1 MNVQREDVLNAL
13 RAEDVAQHLGI
24 TGAWRGYWM
33 RSSRCGE
40 ADHNSD
46 AFALKR
52 DGHWHCY
59 SCDKGGDLLGL
70 VALGAGLDI
79 KADFPAVLELAAQIA
94 GIDYDPGADLFGTGP
109 QKPAPKPRV
118 ELPPQLPL
126 SDRIALAKK
135 RAAWA
140 WSNLSD
146 QDKLPELY
154 LSHRGLDPAA
164 VLARE
169 DLRST
174 PLRVS
179 QEVRRKLDARDPS
192 LNQDMH
198 TLWYTMGTRRGTLS
212 MVCPVRSV
220 TDGSMVDLR
229 ARRVE
234 PEDGQP
240 KILGMVGG
248 ITSAAAERG
257 KTRQLIG
264 CYGRPHAIDSDLVCI
279 NEGILDYLTALQL
292 WPNAQVLG
300 AVEAGTLALVVGHVA
315 AALAA
320 RDNDSKLLIVE
331 QADPPRLN
339 KATGKMV
346 AGAADQAI
354 NEDPNAATKVALRI
368 LRRSSRVG
376 WLYCSYAGDD
386 GVIGSPC
393 AKLGGKAVKD
403 LNDLVV
409 VGADVRG
416 MVQWWPD
423 ASSAD

>member
-1 MNVQREDVLNAL
+1 MIQREDVINAL

-24 TGAWRGYWM
+24 KGSWRGYWM

-40 ADHNSD
+40 ADHATD
-46 AFALKR
+46 AFGIKR
-52 DGHWHCY
+52 DGHWHCW

-70 VALGAGLDI
+70 LALGSGLDI
-79 KADFPAVLELAAQIA
+79 KADFPKVLELAAGIA
-94 GIDYDPGADLFGTGP
+94 GIDLEPGADLFGTGP
-109 QKPAPKPRV
+109 EKPTPKPRV
-118 ELPPQLPL
+118 ELPPQMPL
-126 SDRIALAKK
+126 GDRIALAKK
-135 RAAWA
+135 RAAWV

-146 QDKLPELY
+146 QDRLPELY
-154 LSHRGLDPAA
+154 LRSRGLDPAA

-169 DLRST
+169 QLRST

-179 QEVRRKLDARDPS
+179 QDLRAKLEARDQS
-192 LNQDMH
+192 VSEDMR
-198 TLWYTMGTRRGTLS
+198 TLWYTMGVRRGTLS

-220 TDGSMVDLR
+220 IDGSMVDLR

-234 PEDGQP
+234 PEAGQP
-240 KILGMVGG
+240 KIMGMLGGV
-248 ITSAAAERG
+248 TSSPAERG

-264 CYGRPHAIDSDLVCI
+264 CYGRPHAIDSDLVVI
-279 NEGILDYLTALQL
+279 TEGILDYLTALQV

-300 AVEAGTLALVVGHVA
+300 AVEAGTLALVTAHA
-315 AALAA
+315 AASLAA
-320 RDNDSKLLIVE
+320 RDNDSRLLIVE

-346 AGAADQAI
+346 AGAADQSI

-376 WLYCSYAGDD
+376 WLYCTAGEGEGDRE
-386 GVIGSPC
+386 
-393 AKLGGKAVKD
+393 LGAVVKD

-409 VGADVRG
+409 IRADVVG
-416 MVQWWPD
+416 MVKWWLD
-423 ASSAD
+423 ASSTD